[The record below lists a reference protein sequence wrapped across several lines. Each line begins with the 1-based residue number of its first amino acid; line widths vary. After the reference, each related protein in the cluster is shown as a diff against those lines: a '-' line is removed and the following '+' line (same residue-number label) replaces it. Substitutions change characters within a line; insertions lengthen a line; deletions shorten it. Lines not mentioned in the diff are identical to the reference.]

1 VVNLNSLGGSHA
13 LVAAAVCTGL
23 AHLLFAVLGTFI
35 LKRFPTSFAIGFL
48 LGLVLVLAN
57 QNLVL
62 GGTFYRYRHGV
73 PATNQAFGSVSYL
86 MFVVLTVFGGLLFQF
101 KKHLVVAPIDAK
113 GFRRSND
120 ASNTEGD
127 HGPAT
132 MTKPRTPRERARASL
147 RFRMALLV
155 LSQRL
160 MFQACHVSYKG
171 NDDALPNV
179 YSYIHVA

>member
-1 VVNLNSLGGSHA
+1 MGEQRQPTNSPGVFLFMALSQTDRISICVFFAVVNLNSLGGSHA
-13 LVAAAVCTGL
+13 LVVATVWTGF

-73 PATNQAFGSVSYL
+73 PATNQAFGSICYVS
-86 MFVVLTVFGGLLFQF
+86 FIVLAFFGGLLFQF

-113 GFRRSND
+113 GFRRNTAPSESNQE
-120 ASNTEGD
+120 AS
-127 HGPAT
+127 PY
-132 MTKPRTPRERARASL
+132 R
-147 RFRMALLV
+147 
-155 LSQRL
+155 
-160 MFQACHVSYKG
+160 SYD
-171 NDDALPNV
+171 NDDTSDA
-179 YSYIHVA
+179 